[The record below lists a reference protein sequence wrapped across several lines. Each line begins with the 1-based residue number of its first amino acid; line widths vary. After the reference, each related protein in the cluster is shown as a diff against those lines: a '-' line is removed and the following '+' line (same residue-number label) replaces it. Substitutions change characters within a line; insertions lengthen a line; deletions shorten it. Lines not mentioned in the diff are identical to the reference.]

1 MVTII
6 FLDYKYFH
14 IISRTEDFS
23 IGFLKLK
30 TTASDIEFFLGNG
43 VRLMQLKH
51 LLRLRV
57 LGKIHPGKKLLGKMP
72 SR

>member
-6 FLDYKYFH
+6 FSDYKYFR
-14 IISRTEDFS
+14 IFGRTEDFS

-43 VRLMQLKH
+43 VRLM
-51 LLRLRV
+51 
-57 LGKIHPGKKLLGKMP
+57 
-72 SR
+72 